1 MSNSHLLPS
10 VHTSLAAVPVVYVS
24 LAPQSGK
31 VDLEGKG
38 AIWDKLKA
46 KFVLYLVKGK
56 HGLLSDS

>member
-10 VHTSLAAVPVVYVS
+10 VHTSLAAAPVVYVS

-46 KFVLYLVKGK
+46 KSVLYLVKGK